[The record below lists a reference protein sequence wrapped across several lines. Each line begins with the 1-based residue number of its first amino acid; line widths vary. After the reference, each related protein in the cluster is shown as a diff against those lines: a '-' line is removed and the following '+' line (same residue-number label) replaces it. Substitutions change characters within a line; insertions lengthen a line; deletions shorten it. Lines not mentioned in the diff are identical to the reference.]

1 MVMKQY
7 LVVAYDIADDKR
19 RNKIC
24 DILSAYG
31 QRVNY
36 SVFECFLGA
45 RDILRLK
52 NKIEGYLK
60 KGEDIVLYYYLCK
73 DCLEKVERVG
83 SFPEEKSV
91 VKVF

>member
-52 NKIEGYLK
+52 NK
-60 KGEDIVLYYYLCK
+60 
-73 DCLEKVERVG
+73 
-83 SFPEEKSV
+83 
-91 VKVF
+91 

>member
-1 MVMKQY
+1 MKKY
-7 LVVAYDIADDKR
+7 IVVAYDISDDKR

-24 DILSAYG
+24 DILSSYG

-36 SVFECFLGA
+36 SVFECFLKEKE
-45 RDILRLK
+45 IQRLK
-52 NKIEGYLK
+52 NRIERYLK

-73 DCLEKVERVG
+73 ACLERIERVG
-83 SFPEEKSV
+83 NFTEEKQI

>member
-1 MVMKQY
+1 MKQY

-36 SVFECFLGA
+36 SVFECFLGVG
-45 RDILRLK
+45 DIFRLK